1 MSTKQLILTLT
12 LPALVALAS
21 CGGDAPKNAEPVS
34 LVVEATDTQGVKDA
48 KTAWATLCVTCHGAN
63 GLGDGAA
70 SAAFP
75 VKPRSFADKT
85 WQASVDD
92 AHIKKI
98 IVEGGASVG
107 KSALMTGAPH
117 LKGNDEALGYLVRIV
132 RSFGN

>member
-1 MSTKQLILTLT
+1 M
-12 LPALVALAS
+12 
-21 CGGDAPKNAEPVS
+21 
-34 LVVEATDTQGVKDA
+34 VEATDTQGVKDA

-107 KSALMTGAPH
+107 KSALMTGAPR

>member
-1 MSTKQLILTLT
+1 MSTKQLLLALT
-12 LPALVALAS
+12 LPALLLLPS
-21 CGGDAPKNAEPVS
+21 CGGDGAKEAAPVS
-34 LVVEATDTQGVKDA
+34 LDVQATDTQGVKDA
-48 KTAWATLCVTCHGAN
+48 KTAWKTLCTTCHGAN

-70 SAAFP
+70 AAAFP
-75 VKPRSFADKT
+75 VKPRSFGDKT

-98 IVEGGASVG
+98 IVEGGAAVG

-117 LKGNDEALGYLVRIV
+117 LKGNDEALDYLVRIV